1 MATKSSGEA
10 KSVAPPAARAPLAG
24 AVNFANVPRERV
36 NQAIKAASVRRADRM
51 LRGADLDEALR
62 TAALR
67 SGLPTMPS
75 AQAKRGAKTGP
86 GGTRDH

>member
-1 MATKSSGEA
+1 MATKSSDEA
-10 KSVAPPAARAPLAG
+10 KGAPTPAAC
-24 AVNFANVPRERV
+24 VANVPRERV

-67 SGLPTMPS
+67 SGLPTIPS
-75 AQAKRGAKTGP
+75 ARAKRAAKTTP
-86 GGTRDH
+86 GGARDH